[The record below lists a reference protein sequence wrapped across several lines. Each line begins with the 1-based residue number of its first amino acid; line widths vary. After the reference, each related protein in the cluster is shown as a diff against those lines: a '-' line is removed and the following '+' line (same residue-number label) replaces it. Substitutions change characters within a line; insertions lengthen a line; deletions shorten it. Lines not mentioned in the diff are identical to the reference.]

1 MRSNSRQRQDVYF
14 SEIKETLDEID
25 TVQEYTKPVIQR
37 MTVAST
43 SGTPEEISA
52 GIVPTYDRYLIFWK
66 SRWNKFKPKEGW
78 VLWIDVAPELNED
91 GDLLLDDNGLPTV
104 LPDYRLDKIIDTK
117 KGAIARYGIVKI
129 GGHDGEED

>member
-25 TVQEYTKPVIQR
+25 TVQEYTKPVLQR
-37 MTVAST
+37 MTVSST

-78 VLWIDVAPELNED
+78 VLWIDLAC
-91 GDLLLDDNGLPTV
+91 
-104 LPDYRLDKIIDTK
+104 
-117 KGAIARYGIVKI
+117 
-129 GGHDGEED
+129 